1 MQGQIAESMIA
12 GESPKLTIRIEA
24 VDEGG
29 FTAECLEIP
38 GCVSEGETAEEAEAN
53 IRLAI
58 DACLSVIFEDLLTQI
73 KTNASAIGT
82 EPSQAV
88 RLETVSINLPRLA
101 DEAA

>member
-1 MQGQIAESMIA
+1 MQGRITESMIA

-24 VDEGG
+24 ADEGG

-38 GCVSEGETAEEAEAN
+38 GCISEGETTEEAEAN
-53 IRLAI
+53 IRMAI

-73 KTNASAIGT
+73 KTAASPGA
-82 EPSQAV
+82 EPTQNV
-88 RLETVSINLPRLA
+88 RQETVSINLPRLA